1 VEEIKADHNRDLK
14 VEGIVVNQFQ
24 ARASLPQKVV
34 QELIDEG
41 LPVLEPYLSAS
52 VKIKESHEQ
61 AKPMIHLEPKHKLA
75 QEFVSLHDNL
85 ARKYGA

>member
-1 VEEIKADHNRDLK
+1 MEEIKADHNRHLA

-24 ARASLPQKVV
+24 ARAGLPQKVV

-41 LPVLEPYLSAS
+41 LPVVQPYLSSS

-61 AKPMIHLEPKHKLA
+61 SKPMIHLDARHKLSL
-75 QEFVSLHDNL
+75 EFVALHDSL
-85 ARKYGA
+85 ARKLWA